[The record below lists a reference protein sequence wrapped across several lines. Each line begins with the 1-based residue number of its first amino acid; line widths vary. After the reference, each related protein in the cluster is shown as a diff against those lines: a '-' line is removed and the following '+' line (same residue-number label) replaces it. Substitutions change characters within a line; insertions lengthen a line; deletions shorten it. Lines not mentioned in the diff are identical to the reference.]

1 MKPREAY
8 KITTVRVVEFHN
20 LGTTTIEVP
29 EGGHLF
35 LLGDNGSGKTTILD
49 AIHLVLSAGR
59 EMEFNAAARVT
70 GAKDSGGRTFQGV
83 VLRYN
88 AVTGRAEKE
97 SGITYA
103 ALELTSATGKFCS
116 LAVGISATGL
126 DVAYERWGGIAAT
139 RVADLPL
146 TIRGEDGRERPATQG
161 EFKRAIS
168 DLPGGRYYTNIGDY
182 ADAVGDRLFGG
193 EQKYADVCKLLRTG
207 KAYREIAARAANY
220 NDLFRQL
227 LEEPRRDTFEPLLKG
242 LRELE
247 ESKGRL
253 EQIDERAKYLREL
266 QGERQRLQ
274 TLRLK
279 RHAIDWAEADGKR
292 RAAETEVARCADA
305 IEAGEREKTELEG
318 RARGAKDEVDAL
330 GVRLQEL
337 RAKDNSGL
345 IAREKSAVVRS
356 EQSGRKAADAKA
368 ALAEEERK
376 VSELAK
382 REGAARAERASNL
395 RKAGEAIQRGG
406 KTCGITVGGLVDELF
421 ATVADGT
428 TPVPPVNQGGSRFRA
443 TAKDFSEE
451 FSSAR
456 TMVSTTRE
464 AKADEV
470 RQLAQ
475 NAERASECAEA
486 LRAELDESKRRGEV
500 LPDIGGFAN
509 VREEIRSNML
519 RATSLYELLEPAP
532 GCDTRHVALIERL
545 AGEEFLATWLVAPQ
559 DADAVRRVAWRTDA
573 TKRVPP
579 MSTPG
584 GPGFVPAADARERVP
599 STPSLS
605 VAVRGTL
612 EDVNVN
618 NVAPWLGKY
627 ISFEESDVE
636 AVKLLALHLAAKTGP
651 EDGDF
656 LGTKMQTFRLREGL
670 LADAKPRLIGR
681 KFRAAEQARREREL
695 EARLS
700 AAEKESKAADKAL
713 ATARTALDALKAF
726 AATLDESERSA
737 RLAAEARRAAATA
750 LEHAEELKT
759 RASLVAEERL
769 REYQEA
775 KDELEDIR
783 LKMRAAGIDGSL
795 ERRIEA
801 AEKAKRKKEAEY
813 EALTRQVGVA
823 ASRLEGLAKALERWQ
838 SEASAVEGDAA
849 RAAEAFAGRMAQG
862 EAVESFVARLLPE
875 RGQEGFS
882 LQEAREKA
890 IVDTS
895 ASETKIEQKIRA
907 AAGEAYLFSFDRMR
921 NRISDRRGVEL
932 DEVLADESR
941 RLAEL
946 NEVISQKNRE
956 VFERIF
962 MGDVMRRLYE
972 DLMRIT
978 DLAKRIQRKL
988 AGRRFGSNR
997 YDFSLAPEPE
1007 YEVFVGLVRR
1017 GASLGAGEEKDEL
1030 RDCLERH
1037 RDAILNADI
1046 GAVPPIFDYRN
1057 WFRFELK
1064 VLTENEEGRVIDR
1077 RVKSMGSGGEQAVPN
1092 YLLILT
1098 VAEFLYHGGDGIE
1111 PPKAAPILFD
1121 EAFYGID
1128 AARRDQLLAF
1138 ADDLGLQLFVSSP
1151 DQDGVKREIR
1161 HSVSLIVIKDENL
1174 DVHLSPVVWR
1184 NIATQD
1190 TLLGDVAPSVGMTVL
1205 EETR

>member
-8 KITTVRVVEFHN
+8 RITAVRVVEFHN
-20 LGTTTIEVP
+20 LGTTTIEIP

-88 AVTGRAEKE
+88 AVTGRAEKV

-126 DVAYERWGGIAAT
+126 DVAFERWGGIAAT

-161 EFKRAIS
+161 EFKRAVS

-253 EQIDERAKYLREL
+253 EQIDERAKYLRDL
-266 QGERQRLQ
+266 QGERQRLEA
-274 TLRLK
+274 LRLK

-292 RAAETEVARCADA
+292 RAAEGEAARCTDA
-305 IEAGEREKTELEG
+305 IEAGEREKAELEG
-318 RARGAKDEVDAL
+318 RAKGAKDEVDAL
-330 GVRLQEL
+330 VVRLQQL
-337 RAKDNSGL
+337 RAKDDSGL
-345 IAREKSAVVRS
+345 IAREKSAAVRS

-376 VSELAK
+376 VAELAK
-382 REGAARAERASNL
+382 REGVVRAERASAL

-406 KTCGITVGGLVDELF
+406 KMCGITVGGLVDELF
-421 ATVADGT
+421 AAGADGT
-428 TPVPPVNQGGSRFRA
+428 MPVLPVNQGGTRSSA
-443 TAKDFSEE
+443 TAKDFAEE
-451 FSSAR
+451 FSAAR
-456 TMVSTTRE
+456 AMTFSTRE

-500 LPDIGGFAN
+500 LPDLGGFAN
-509 VREEIRSNML
+509 VREEIRSSML

-559 DADAVRRVAWRTDA
+559 DADAVRRIAWRE
-573 TKRVPP
+573 
-579 MSTPG
+579 G
-584 GPGFVPAADARERVP
+584 GAM
-599 STPSLS
+599 T
-605 VAVRGTL
+605 VAVRGTF
-612 EDVNVN
+612 EDMNVN
-618 NVAPWLGKY
+618 NVAPWLGKF

-636 AVKLLALHLAAKTGP
+636 AVKLLALHLVAKTGP

-670 LADAKPRLIGR
+670 LADAKPRLIGK

-700 AAEKESKAADKAL
+700 VAEKDSKAADKAL

-726 AATLDESERSA
+726 AATLDESERTA
-737 RLAAEARRAAATA
+737 RLAAEAVRAAATA
-750 LEHAEELKT
+750 LKHAEELKAC
-759 RASLVAEERL
+759 ASVAAEERF

-813 EALTRQVGVA
+813 EALTRQVGVV
-823 ASRLEGLAKALERWQ
+823 ASRLEGLAKTLEKRKG
-838 SEASAVEGDAA
+838 EASAAEEDAA
-849 RAAEAFAGRMAQG
+849 RSAEAFAGRMAPG
-862 EAVESFVARLLPE
+862 EDIESFVARLLPE
-875 RGQEGFS
+875 RGQYGFS
-882 LQEAREKA
+882 LQDAREKA
-890 IVDTS
+890 IEDTS
-895 ASETKIEQKIRA
+895 ASAEKIEQKIRA
-907 AAGEAYLFSFDRMR
+907 AAGEAYLFSFDRML

-962 MGDVMRRLYE
+962 MGDVMRRHYE

>member
-8 KITTVRVVEFHN
+8 RITAVRVVEFHN
-20 LGTTTIEVP
+20 LGTTTIEIP

-146 TIRGEDGRERPATQG
+146 TIRGEDGRKRPATQG
-161 EFKRAIS
+161 EFKRAVS

-253 EQIDERAKYLREL
+253 EQIDERAKYLRDL
-266 QGERQRLQ
+266 QGERQRLE

-279 RHAIDWAEADGKR
+279 RHAIDWAEADGNR
-292 RAAETEVARCADA
+292 RAAEAEAARCAET
-305 IEAGEREKTELEG
+305 IEADEREKAELEG

-337 RAKDNSGL
+337 RAKDDSGL
-345 IAREKSAVVRS
+345 IAREKSAAVCS
-356 EQSGRKAADAKA
+356 EQAGRKAADAKA

-382 REGAARAERASNL
+382 REGTARAERASAL

-421 ATVADGT
+421 AAGADVT
-428 TPVPPVNQGGSRFRA
+428 MPVPHVNQGGTRSRA
-443 TAKDFSEE
+443 TAKDFAEE
-451 FSSAR
+451 FASAR
-456 TMVSTTRE
+456 TMVSSARE

-470 RQLAQ
+470 RQLTQ

-509 VREEIRSNML
+509 VREEIRSYML

-532 GCDTRHVALIERL
+532 GCDTRHVALIEGL

-559 DADAVRRVAWRTDA
+559 DADAVRRVAWRE
-573 TKRVPP
+573 
-579 MSTPG
+579 G
-584 GPGFVPAADARERVP
+584 GV
-599 STPSLS
+599 LS

-726 AATLDESERSA
+726 AMALDESERTA
-737 RLAAEARRAAATA
+737 RLAAEAMRAAATA
-750 LEHAEELKT
+750 LEHAEELKA
-759 RASLVAEERL
+759 RASGAAEERL
-769 REYQEA
+769 REYHEA

-783 LKMRAAGIDGSL
+783 LKMRTAGIDGSL

-801 AEKAKRKKEAEY
+801 AEKVKRKKEAEY
-813 EALTRQVGVA
+813 EALTRKVGVV
-823 ASRLEGLAKALERWQ
+823 ASRLEGLAKALARWRG
-838 SEASAVEGDAA
+838 EASAAEGDAA

-862 EAVESFVARLLPE
+862 EDVESFVAELLPE

-890 IVDTS
+890 IAETS

-907 AAGEAYLFSFDRMR
+907 AAGEAYLFSFDRTR

-932 DEVLADESR
+932 DDVLADESR

-1030 RDCLERH
+1030 RNCLERH
-1037 RDAILNADI
+1037 QDAILNADI
-1046 GAVPPIFDYRN
+1046 GSVPPIFDYRN

-1098 VAEFLYHGGDGIE
+1098 VAEFLYHGGDGVE

-1174 DVHLSPVVWR
+1174 DVHLRPVVWR
-1184 NIATQD
+1184 NVATQD
-1190 TLLGDVAPSVGMTVL
+1190 TLLGDAAPSVGMTVL
-1205 EETR
+1205 EEKR